1 MKLLK
6 RNFVHQAIHQK
17 PAKTLRRSII
27 NAQLFIQVERC
38 YTRPVDV
45 WRISQVSEKLI
56 LRWRRGEYG
65 NCAAALLNGMSNLRR
80 NDRGGFLAH
89 RFSILV
95 DIDIQIVRAKTP
107 LHRSPRIH
115 FTRLP
120 DRQAQKSKD

>member
-17 PAKTLRRSII
+17 PAKRLRRSII
-27 NAQLFIQVERC
+27 HAEVFIQVERC

-45 WRISQVSEKLI
+45 GRISQVSEKLI

-80 NDRGGFLAH
+80 NDRGGCL
-89 RFSILV
+89 
-95 DIDIQIVRAKTP
+95 T
-107 LHRSPRIH
+107 RSEER
-115 FTRLP
+115 RVGEEG
-120 DRQAQKSKD
+120 R